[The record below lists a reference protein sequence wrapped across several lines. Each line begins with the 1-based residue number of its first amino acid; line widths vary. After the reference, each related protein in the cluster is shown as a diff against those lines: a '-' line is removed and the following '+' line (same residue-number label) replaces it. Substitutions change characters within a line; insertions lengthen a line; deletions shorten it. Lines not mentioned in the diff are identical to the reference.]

1 MDEAPNTT
9 QLQLQ
14 QNQHEPVD
22 IYLLHQQFTNPA
34 YLNEQLI
41 QPYSPSNVVQY
52 AIPHYYNPSP
62 AQVDF
67 NVQTIHPK
75 NAQRNDDQTL
85 RYNERKEGSF
95 EVIYDDS
102 SKPLRKEEVKEQHDF
117 TKSVVQVF
125 KDHNCTDDVKNDKTT
140 KLFAQV
146 PSKEGK
152 NINGNF
158 GARSTQRPLTYRGA
172 INFKVE
178 PPRENARSERYYY
191 PTDSTP
197 TTTLRS
203 TTEDTRFSKLV
214 QSTQDLISN
223 EDLLKINHAA
233 EKIVHPNENDFIKP
247 RSRFHLR
254 AEQSRHY
261 NDGHINQYLEPAGM
275 DSTPKSRITV
285 RAKIG
290 KIVDSEI
297 EHIENNESKEQILLQ
312 GANEYK
318 FASPIIVQDSPYG
331 NYKEQIVNNLVSTMV
346 PYIENGYE
354 IVGVRDSGEENLAN
368 NNNNQDKED
377 SSERFVNVTPRPLGQ
392 KYLAPITVA
401 LRLLNSNDT
410 ETFNAIDDHETAD
423 SEISEAIEKPNQHE
437 KTVVEIQESV
447 PVSITHINDIEV
459 HTSYL
464 DEGRANNKG
473 PLDYAKSLYNKY
485 MEVLDSSKTRY
496 YFDEKNSDNSK
507 DHETSENIQ
516 TEVEVRPNDSDN
528 DRKEYIRDYNAYES
542 NNHRIIQPIIIEKEI
557 PVTQFVDRF
566 IEKQIPYAQQVQVPV
581 DRPVAI
587 PVPIEKIVEKPVEV
601 TRYVDKPYPVE
612 VPRPYPVEIK
622 VPYPV
627 EQKVFVDRPV
637 HVPYPIEKL
646 IEKQIYHQVP
656 VPTPV
661 AVPYEVQVPVEQQIL
676 YPVPIETRVPVP
688 YQVEKPV
695 PVEKIVTKEVPVPYP
710 VEKKVPYPVHYETKV
725 AVPYAVEKRVPVD
738 RFIDRPVM
746 ITKYIE
752 KPVHIQVPVAVPV
765 QVPRPYPVDRIVE
778 KKVPYPVPVDRIVE
792 KKVPVQ
798 VPVPVEKIVEKIVE
812 KPVVVTQYVDKPY
825 PVEKRVPYP
834 VEKIVEK
841 KVPYPVQVPVEVKVP
856 YPVEK
861 IIDNPYAI
869 YNYGYGHGYGHGQG
883 SQNHPHYTKYDQQ
896 RQASHI
902 QNQIKKG
909 HAQHLQNQYAQYLK
923 EKQNVHTAT
932 HWGNLYASSFQHIN
946 NADQKPATE
955 FRKTPVL
962 TNYINYVTNQ
972 NQNQLQNQN
981 QIQLPNQNQ
990 HQLSEYYGPPP
1001 VEKYNDSWEQNK
1013 DYIVELKLRRTD
1025 RQPKNGNLR
1034 IEYGG
1039 FKPPLIPSTEV
1050 DLDGMPVTKN
1060 GDS

>member
-1 MDEAPNTT
+1 MILNSHLQEQPRAHETPKIA

-14 QNQHEPVD
+14 QNQQEPVD
-22 IYLLHQQFTNPA
+22 IYLLHQQFSSPS

-41 QPYSPSNVVQY
+41 SPYSPTNVVQY
-52 AIPHYYNPSP
+52 AIPNYYNPSP
-62 AQVDF
+62 TQVDF
-67 NVQTIHPK
+67 NVQTLHPNK
-75 NAQRNDDQTL
+75 AQSNDAQPFH
-85 RYNERKEGSF
+85 YNERKEGSF
-95 EVIYDDS
+95 EILYDDS
-102 SKPLRKEEVKEQHDF
+102 SKPLKKEEIKEPHDF
-117 TKSVVQVF
+117 TKSAVQVF
-125 KDHNCTDDVKNDKTT
+125 KNHNCTDDVKKDETT

-146 PSKEGK
+146 PSKQSR

-172 INFKVE
+172 ISFKVE

-191 PTDSTP
+191 TTDSTP
-197 TTTLRS
+197 TTTS
-203 TTEDTRFSKLV
+203 GPEDIRFSKLV

-223 EDLLKINHAA
+223 EDLLKINNAA
-233 EKIVHPNENDFIKP
+233 EKIVNPHESDFIKP
-247 RSRFHLR
+247 RPRFHLR

-261 NDGHINQYLEPAGM
+261 NDGYFNQYLEPTGTA
-275 DSTPKSRITV
+275 STPRSRITV
-285 RAKIG
+285 KAKIG
-290 KIVDSEI
+290 KIIDSEI
-297 EHIENNESKEQILLQ
+297 EHIENNKSKEQILQ
-312 GANEYK
+312 TDENEYK
-318 FASPIIVQDSPYG
+318 FTSPIIVQDTPYN

-354 IVGVRDSGEENLAN
+354 IVGVRDGGEENLT
-368 NNNNQDKED
+368 NNNQEKEA
-377 SSERFVNVTPRPLGQ
+377 SSERFIDVTPRPLGQ

-410 ETFNAIDDHETAD
+410 ETLNTIDDHVTSD
-423 SEISEAIEKPNQHE
+423 SEISEAIEKPKQHE
-437 KTVVEIQESV
+437 RTIVEIQESL
-447 PVSITHINDIEV
+447 PVSITHINDVEV

-464 DEGRANNKG
+464 EEGRANNKG

-496 YFDEKNSDNSK
+496 YSDEKNGDDSK
-507 DHETSENIQ
+507 DHQTSENIQ
-516 TEVEVRPNDSDN
+516 TEIEVRPDSSDN
-528 DRKEYIRDYNAYES
+528 ERKEYIRDYNAYLS
-542 NNHRIIQPIIIEKEI
+542 DNRKIIQPIIIEKEV

-566 IEKQIPYAQQVQVPV
+566 IEKQVPYPEHVQVPV
-581 DRPVAI
+581 DRPV
-587 PVPIEKIVEKPVEV
+587 PVPYPIEKLVERPIEV
-601 TRYVDKPYPVE
+601 TRYVDKPFPVE
-612 VPRPYPVEIK
+612 VPRPYPVEVK

-627 EQKVFVDRPV
+627 EKNVFVDRPV

-646 IEKQIYHQVP
+646 VEKQIFHQVP

-661 AVPYEVQVPVEQQIL
+661 AVPFEVRVPVEQQVL
-676 YPVPIETRVPVP
+676 YPVPIETPVPVP
-688 YQVEKPV
+688 YQVEKQV
-695 PVEKIVTKEVPVPYP
+695 PVEKIVTKQVPVPYA
-710 VEKKVPYPVHYETKV
+710 VERKVPYPVHYETKV
-725 AVPYAVEKRVPVD
+725 PIPYAVEKPVPVPVD
-738 RFIDRPVM
+738 RYVDRPVM

-765 QVPRPYPVDRIVE
+765 RVPHPYPVDRIVE

-792 KKVPVQ
+792 KNVPVQ

-861 IIDNPYAI
+861 IINNPYAI
-869 YNYGYGHGYGHGQG
+869 YNYGYGHGYQQGQG
-883 SQNHPHYTKYDQQ
+883 SQNYPHYLKYDRQ
-896 RQASHI
+896 RQPSQV
-902 QNQIKKG
+902 QNQIQKL
-909 HAQHLQNQYAQYLK
+909 HAQHLQNQYAQYEK
-923 EKQNVHTAT
+923 EKQNVQTT
-932 HWGNLYASSFQHIN
+932 HWGNLYASSYQHIN
-946 NADQKPATE
+946 NAGQKPGTE
-955 FRKTPVL
+955 FRKTPEL
-962 TNYINYVTNQ
+962 TNYLRYVTNQ
-972 NQNQLQNQN
+972 NQLQNPGQ
-981 QIQLPNQNQ
+981 
-990 HQLSEYYGPPP
+990 SSAYYGPPP
-1001 VEKYNDSWEQNK
+1001 VEKYTDSWEKNK
-1013 DYIVELKLRRTD
+1013 NYLVELKLRRTD

-1050 DLDGMPVTKN
+1050 DLDGMPVKKD

>member
-1 MDEAPNTT
+1 MN
-9 QLQLQ
+9 
-14 QNQHEPVD
+14 
-22 IYLLHQQFTNPA
+22 
-34 YLNEQLI
+34 
-41 QPYSPSNVVQY
+41 
-52 AIPHYYNPSP
+52 
-62 AQVDF
+62 F
-67 NVQTIHPK
+67 NVQTIHPN
-75 NAQRNDDQTL
+75 NAQRNDVPPQG
-85 RYNERKEGSF
+85 YNERKEGSF
-95 EVIYDDS
+95 EILYGDS
-102 SKPLRKEEVKEQHDF
+102 SKPLNKEEIKEQHDF

-125 KDHNCTDDVKNDKTT
+125 KNHDCTDDVKNDKTT

-146 PSKEGK
+146 PFKESR

-172 INFKVE
+172 ISFKVE
-178 PPRENARSERYYY
+178 SPRDNARSEKYYY
-191 PTDSTP
+191 TTVSTP
-197 TTTLRS
+197 TSTIKS

-233 EKIVHPNENDFIKP
+233 EKIVHPSEIDFIKP
-247 RSRFHLR
+247 RPRFQLR

-261 NDGHINQYLEPAGM
+261 SDGYFNQYLEPAGTA
-275 DSTPKSRITV
+275 STPRSRITV
-285 RAKIG
+285 KAKIG

-297 EHIENNESKEQILLQ
+297 EHIENDKSKEQILQ
-312 GANEYK
+312 TRANEFK
-318 FASPIIVQDSPYG
+318 FASPIIVQDTPYD

-354 IVGVRDSGEENLAN
+354 IVGVKDSGDENLT
-368 NNNNQDKED
+368 NNNQEKDD

-410 ETFNAIDDHETAD
+410 ETFNAIEDHETSD
-423 SEISEAIEKPNQHE
+423 SEISEAIDKPKQHE
-437 KTVVEIQESV
+437 KTIVEIQESL
-447 PVSITHINDIEV
+447 PVSITHINDVEV

-464 DEGRANNKG
+464 EEGRANDKG
-473 PLDYAKSLYNKY
+473 PLDFAKSLYNKY

-496 YFDEKNSDNSK
+496 YSDGKDGDYSK

-516 TEVEVRPNDSDN
+516 TEIEVRPNNLDN
-528 DRKEYIRDYNAYES
+528 DRKEFVRDYNDYES
-542 NNHRIIQPIIIEKEI
+542 GSHKIIQPIIIEKEV
-557 PVTQFVDRF
+557 PVTKFVDRF
-566 IEKQIPYAQQVQVPV
+566 IETQIPYTEHVQVPV
-581 DRPVAI
+581 DRPVPV
-587 PVPIEKIVEKPVEV
+587 PVPIEKIVERPVEV

-612 VPRPYPVEIK
+612 VPRPYPVEVKI
-622 VPYPV
+622 PYPV
-627 EQKVFVDRPV
+627 EQKVFIDRPV

-646 IEKQIYHQVP
+646 VEKQIYHPVP

-661 AVPYEVQVPVEQQIL
+661 AVPYEVPVPVEQQVL
-676 YPVPIETRVPVP
+676 YPVPIKTPVPVP

-695 PVEKIVTKEVPVPYP
+695 PVEKIVTKQVPVPYP
-710 VEKKVPYPVHYETKV
+710 VEKRVPYPIHYETR
-725 AVPYAVEKRVPVD
+725 VPIPYPVEKRVPVPVD
-738 RFIDRPVM
+738 RFVERPVT

-765 QVPRPYPVDRIVE
+765 QVPQPYPVERIVE
-778 KKVPYPVPVDRIVE
+778 KKVPYPVPVDRFVE
-792 KKVPVQ
+792 KKVTVQ

-812 KPVVVTQYVDKPY
+812 KPVVVTKYIDKPY

-861 IIDNPYAI
+861 IVENPYAI

-883 SQNHPHYTKYDQQ
+883 SQNHPHYLKYDQQ
-896 RQASHI
+896 RQASQVQNHI
-902 QNQIKKG
+902 QKA

-923 EKQNVHTAT
+923 EKQNVQTT
-932 HWGNLYASSFQHIN
+932 HWGHLYASSYQHIN

-955 FRKTPVL
+955 FRKSPTL
-962 TNYINYVTNQ
+962 TNYLNYVTNQ
-972 NQNQLQNQN
+972 NQFQNTNQEQ
-981 QIQLPNQNQ
+981 
-990 HQLSEYYGPPP
+990 SSAYYGPPP
-1001 VEKYNDSWEQNK
+1001 VEKYNDSWEKNK
-1013 DYIVELKLRRTD
+1013 NYIIELKLRRTD

-1050 DLDGMPVTKN
+1050 DLDGMPVRKD

>member
-1 MDEAPNTT
+1 MYVTPNTT

-14 QNQHEPVD
+14 QNQQAPVD
-22 IYLLHQQFTNPA
+22 IYLLHQQFSSPA

-41 QPYSPSNVVQY
+41 QPYAPSNVVQY
-52 AIPHYYNPSP
+52 AVPNYYNPSP
-62 AQVDF
+62 TQVDF
-67 NVQTIHPK
+67 NVQTIHPN
-75 NAQRNDDQTL
+75 NAQRNDVPAL
-85 RYNERKEGSF
+85 HYNERKEGSL
-95 EVIYDDS
+95 EILYDDS
-102 SKPLRKEEVKEQHDF
+102 SKPLRKEEIKEPHDF

-125 KDHNCTDDVKNDKTT
+125 KNHNCTDDVKDDQTT

-146 PSKEGK
+146 PSREDR

-178 PPRENARSERYYY
+178 APRENARSERYYY
-191 PTDSTP
+191 TTDSTP
-197 TTTLRS
+197 TSTIRS
-203 TTEDTRFSKLV
+203 TTEDARFSKLV

-233 EKIVHPNENDFIKP
+233 EKIVNPNENDFIKP
-247 RSRFHLR
+247 RPRFHLR
-254 AEQSRHY
+254 TEQSRHY
-261 NDGHINQYLEPAGM
+261 NDGYFNQYLEPAGTAG
-275 DSTPKSRITV
+275 TPRSRITV
-285 RAKIG
+285 KAKIG

-297 EHIENNESKEQILLQ
+297 EHIEKNEPKEQILQ
-312 GANEYK
+312 TSADEFQ
-318 FASPIIVQDSPYG
+318 FASPIIVQDTAYD
-331 NYKEQIVNNLVSTMV
+331 NFKEQIVNNLVSTMV

-354 IVGVRDSGEENLAN
+354 IVGVRDSGEQTLT
-368 NNNNQDKED
+368 NNNQEKED
-377 SSERFVNVTPRPLGQ
+377 SSETFVNVTPRPLGQ

-410 ETFNAIDDHETAD
+410 ETFNAIDDHETSD
-423 SEISEAIEKPNQHE
+423 SEISEAIDKPRQHE
-437 KTVVEIQESV
+437 KTVVEIQESL
-447 PVSITHINDIEV
+447 PVSITHINDVEV

-464 DEGRANNKG
+464 EEGRANNKG

-496 YFDEKNSDNSK
+496 YSEEKNNDYSK
-507 DHETSENIQ
+507 DHDTSENIQ
-516 TEVEVRPNDSDN
+516 TEVEVRPNNSDN
-528 DRKEYIRDYNAYES
+528 DRKEYIRDYNDYDP
-542 NNHRIIQPIIIEKEI
+542 NNHRIIQPIIIEKEV

-566 IEKQIPYAQQVQVPV
+566 IEKQVPYPEHVQVPV
-581 DRPVAI
+581 DRPVA
-587 PVPIEKIVEKPVEV
+587 VPIHIEKIVERPFQV
-601 TRYVDKPYPVE
+601 TKYVDKPYPVE
-612 VPRPYPVEIK
+612 VPRPYPVEVK

-646 IEKQIYHQVP
+646 VEKQIFHQVP

-661 AVPYEVQVPVEQQIL
+661 AVPYEVQVPVEQQVL
-676 YPVPIETRVPVP
+676 YPVPIETPVPVP

-695 PVEKIVTKEVPVPYP
+695 PVEKIVTKQVPVPYP
-710 VEKKVPYPVHYETKV
+710 VERRVPYPVHYETKV
-725 AVPYAVEKRVPVD
+725 PIPYPVEKRVPIPVD
-738 RFIDRPVM
+738 RFVERPVM

-765 QVPRPYPVDRIVE
+765 QVPHPYPVDRIVE
-778 KKVPYPVPVDRIVE
+778 KRVPYPVPVDRIVE

-812 KPVVVTQYVDKPY
+812 KPVVVTKYVDKPY

-869 YNYGYGHGYGHGQG
+869 YNYGYGHAYGHGQG
-883 SQNHPHYTKYDQQ
+883 SQNHPHYLKHDQQ
-896 RQASHI
+896 RQASHVQNQIQI
-902 QNQIKKG
+902 QNQKA

-923 EKQNVHTAT
+923 EKQNVQTT
-932 HWGNLYASSFQHIN
+932 HWGHLYASSFQHIN
-946 NADQKPATE
+946 NADQQPSTE
-955 FRKTPVL
+955 FRKSPVL
-962 TNYINYVTNQ
+962 TNYINYVTNH
-972 NQNQLQNQN
+972 NQNQ
-981 QIQLPNQNQ
+981 PQ
-990 HQLSEYYGPPP
+990 HQNHEQSSAYYGPPP
-1001 VEKYNDSWEQNK
+1001 VEKYEDSWEKNK
-1013 DYIVELKLRRTD
+1013 NYVVELKLRRTD

-1050 DLDGMPVTKN
+1050 DLDGMPVKKD